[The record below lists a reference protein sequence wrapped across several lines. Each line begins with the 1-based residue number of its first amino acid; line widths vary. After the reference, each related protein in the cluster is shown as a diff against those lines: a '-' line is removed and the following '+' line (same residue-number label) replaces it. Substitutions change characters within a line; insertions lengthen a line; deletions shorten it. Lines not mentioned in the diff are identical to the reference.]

1 MGFGI
6 GDALRGAREEQG
18 RAIEDVARATRVRA
32 DYLRALES
40 EEFGVLGGD
49 VYARG
54 FLAAYAK
61 ELGMDPAPL
70 LESFR
75 RHAKGPEP
83 SASQLVTVPAAIAP
97 RDSPPWIV
105 WSLAALVVISVIVW
119 VAGSIGGRNPEPSPR
134 VEAPPAPSSETPSPT
149 DNPTAERTP
158 TVAPTPDEVRV
169 FIAFQDRVWISPV
182 VDGLPIGAETVEAG
196 ETREFVGSDQVE
208 IRFGNLGGV
217 DIELNG
223 QLLES
228 LGRTGQV
235 RTILFGRT
243 GIIDDDVEDDAVEQ
257 QPSPSPSPSPSA

>member
-1 MGFGI
+1 MGIGI

-32 DYLRALES
+32 DYLRALEA

-54 FLAAYAK
+54 FLAAYAR
-61 ELGMDPAPL
+61 ELDMDPAPL

-83 SASQLVTVPAAIAP
+83 SASQLITVPAANAP

-105 WSLAALVVISVIVW
+105 WSLAALVVLVVIVW

-134 VEAPPAPSSETPSPT
+134 VEPPPAPSSETPSPT
-149 DNPTAERTP
+149 GDPTTDPSP

-169 FIAFQDRVWISPV
+169 FIAFQDRVWIRPV
-182 VDGLPIGAETVEAG
+182 VDGVPIGAETVAAG
-196 ETREFVGSDQVE
+196 ETREFLGTDQVE

-217 DIELNG
+217 DVELNG
-223 QLLES
+223 QLLNS
-228 LGRTGQV
+228 LGRTGEV

-243 GIIDDDVEDDAVEQ
+243 GIVDDDVEDDVVD
-257 QPSPSPSPSPSA
+257 QPSPSSSPSA